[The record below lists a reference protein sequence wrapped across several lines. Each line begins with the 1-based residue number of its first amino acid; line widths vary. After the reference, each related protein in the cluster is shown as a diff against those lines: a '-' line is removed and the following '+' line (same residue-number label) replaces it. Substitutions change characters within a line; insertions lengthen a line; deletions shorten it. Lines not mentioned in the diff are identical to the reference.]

1 MVAIA
6 AARRGRKAAA
16 AARVIAAAK
25 AAGAGAAIIAMM
37 TVMTVRRGK
46 VRSIP
51 LPVTVRLTADISQR
65 PSLHAHR
72 EDVTKAILQ
81 SLIVPRARRG
91 RADVAVH
98 SIYHHPTASSKSVA
112 AASTAAQ
119 CHAARVSQIAMIA
132 CQYSD
137 RRKIRVQLNRHQ
149 SRIRTNYRQRN
160 EENTDRAA
168 VTTRHVGI
176 AQRHIHVQKV
186 QLSDFPTIYPLIL
199 MMIKRSDRLHNE
211 KIK

>member
-1 MVAIA
+1 M
-6 AARRGRKAAA
+6 
-16 AARVIAAAK
+16 
-25 AAGAGAAIIAMM
+25 IIMM

-46 VRSIP
+46 AGSVP
-51 LPVTVRLTADISQR
+51 LPVTPCSTADISQR
-65 PSLHAHR
+65 PSLHAHW
-72 EDVTKAILQ
+72 ESVAVIKAVLL

-98 SIYHHPTASSKSVA
+98 SNCHHPTASSKSVA

-199 MMIKRSDRLHNE
+199 MMIKRSDRLHSE